1 MLFYI
6 GSGILGAIAIYCLR
20 GMKKAYDK
28 EQVLPLHVS
37 VAIWILDTVHLLLV
51 LLASVQG
58 ILALA
63 FNKTIA
69 LMGGVVMA
77 GVGIVIMLAGM
88 IEFRSFRRM
97 SGLDTSKIV
106 TNGIYRY
113 SRNPQ
118 YFGWFLMLLGISLM
132 GRSGL
137 AFILTIVL
145 ITGIHLYNI
154 WLEEPYLKRIFGEEY
169 LRYKSNTPGYI
180 GILKKKQNGPHV
192 A

>member
-6 GSGILGAIAIYCLR
+6 GSGILGAIAIYCLW

-51 LLASVQG
+51 LIASVQG

-69 LMGGVVMA
+69 LM
-77 GVGIVIMLAGM
+77 
-88 IEFRSFRRM
+88 E
-97 SGLDTSKIV
+97 
-106 TNGIYRY
+106 
-113 SRNPQ
+113 
-118 YFGWFLMLLGISLM
+118 
-132 GRSGL
+132 RSGL
-137 AFILTIVL
+137 AFILAIVL

-169 LRYKSNTPGYI
+169 LRYKSSTPRYI